1 MPRKFGE
8 KILHDTL
15 KSRCRR
21 LKTNIEHEKQ
31 GLGHTF
37 AILIYGRFES
47 YMLEEET
54 ATKTRLVRHKTLVS
68 VD

>member
-1 MPRKFGE
+1 MSRKIGE
-8 KILHDTL
+8 KIFYDTF
-15 KSRCRR
+15 KSRSRR

-47 YMLEEET
+47 YMSEEET